1 MVWDRLVAMGVPIAA
16 GVMTAAVLLGPAEER
31 PAIGARVHGMLT
43 PRSRDCAFRLETLE
57 HLAGARQPT
66 AVTELRVA
74 VHDATGEPLCE
85 WLGET
90 GRDGVAETK
99 GRLRRP
105 VRAGE
110 ALDLSVSRKRD
121 ALARAG
127 VALSAAGETKGPP
140 SWSVEGS
147 PGVMVT
153 LPRGHLV
160 PELPE
165 PVLIETTGTDDR
177 PTIELTVAGG
187 DHEDVTLRKTACR
200 GDACRF
206 AATVPIVARAPTVR
220 LTVDIALGGAT
231 SHWEG
236 DLPIVPGG
244 VWLDR
249 PALASGMLTLRSATP
264 RELVFV
270 SKYDVTGR
278 VWGASI
284 PMTTDDDG
292 FSEGTLPLP
301 GGVDDG
307 IVTYRLSSEPSE
319 PPDATI
325 GWPGLR
331 MERASGVSMGVLADG
346 LPAAIAAEQARMA
359 KTRLPAFGLILAAGL
374 FEVLYLLRRYRRQG
388 EALDEH
394 LEGHLKAS
402 PAGIRAQTP
411 IAWVTFLSALLVLA
425 FFILAAVAFWA

>member
-1 MVWDRLVAMGVPIAA
+1 
-16 GVMTAAVLLGPAEER
+16 
-31 PAIGARVHGMLT
+31 
-43 PRSRDCAFRLETLE
+43 
-57 HLAGARQPT
+57 
-66 AVTELRVA
+66 
-74 VHDATGEPLCE
+74 
-85 WLGET
+85 
-90 GRDGVAETK
+90 
-99 GRLRRP
+99 
-105 VRAGE
+105 
-110 ALDLSVSRKRD
+110 
-121 ALARAG
+121 
-127 VALSAAGETKGPP
+127 
-140 SWSVEGS
+140 
-147 PGVMVT
+147 
-153 LPRGHLV
+153 
-160 PELPE
+160 
-165 PVLIETTGTDDR
+165 
-177 PTIELTVAGG
+177 
-187 DHEDVTLRKTACR
+187 
-200 GDACRF
+200 
-206 AATVPIVARAPTVR
+206 
-220 LTVDIALGGAT
+220 
-231 SHWEG
+231 
-236 DLPIVPGG
+236 
-244 VWLDR
+244 
-249 PALASGMLTLRSATP
+249 
-264 RELVFV
+264 
-270 SKYDVTGR
+270 
-278 VWGASI
+278 
-284 PMTTDDDG
+284 MTTDDDG